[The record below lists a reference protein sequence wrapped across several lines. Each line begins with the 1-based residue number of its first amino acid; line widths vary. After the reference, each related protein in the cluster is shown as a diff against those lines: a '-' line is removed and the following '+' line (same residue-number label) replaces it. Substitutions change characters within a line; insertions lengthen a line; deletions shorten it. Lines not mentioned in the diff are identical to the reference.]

1 MELLVD
7 LEDEVVVLELVAS
20 LGEVVQYK
28 GYHQS
33 QISPDVPMLYFFVL
47 GMLKKMCVLHFE

>member
-7 LEDEVVVLELVAS
+7 LEDEVVVLELVGS

>member
-1 MELLVD
+1 MELLED
-7 LEDEVVVLELVAS
+7 LEDELVVLELMGS
-20 LGEVVQYK
+20 WGEGVQYK

-47 GMLKKMCVLHFE
+47 GMLKSMTVYLGN

>member
-1 MELLVD
+1 MD

-20 LGEVVQYK
+20 LGEGVQYK